1 MGLMPLRNDI
11 ELALQQG
18 SERAETWQ
26 EFRARKRREEV
37 ERDRQQ
43 FDRERR
49 DRAERAKDPYQ
60 DVTPDAQGNPR
71 WRNGRPGVGARIAD
85 ETIRTLD
92 RIPGPHQRIT
102 GPAVAAADSFN
113 GGAPPTGGPPQRGP
127 RRGGYDSEK
136 FKKRYA
142 EDEAFRERTL
152 REQRARAEKRR
163 RSEGVPK
170 KETSRQ
176 DADASSRRKWESQR
190 GVAREFNPRDH
201 FSFEDWNRMSPRAQ
215 SRFKEDWGRER
226 LRKGWPVHED
236 FFHALGVDP
245 PQGAVRGNNP
255 GIGSHRKRRD

>member
-26 EFRARKRREEV
+26 EFKARKKREAV

-43 FDRERR
+43 FERERR
-49 DRAERAKDPYQ
+49 DRADRAKDPYQ
-60 DVTPDAQGNPR
+60 DVTPDAQGNPQ
-71 WRNGRPGVGARIAD
+71 WRHGRPRVGARIAD

-92 RIPGPHQRIT
+92 KIPGPHQRIT

-113 GGAPPTGGPPQRGP
+113 GGAPPTGGPP
-127 RRGGYDSEK
+127 RRGGRSGYDSQK
-136 FKKRYA
+136 FKDRYA
-142 EDEAFRERTL
+142 KDQQYRESRQRQDREAKER
-152 REQRARAEKRR
+152 QRRDK
-163 RSEGVPK
+163 GVTK
-170 KETSRQ
+170 KETT
-176 DADASSRRKWESQR
+176 AHEAEASSRRKWERQR
-190 GVAREFNPRDH
+190 GGSREFDPREH

-215 SRFKEDWGRER
+215 SKFKEDWGRER

-245 PQGAVRGNNP
+245 PRGAVRGNNP
-255 GIGSHRKRRD
+255 GIGSYRKRRDR